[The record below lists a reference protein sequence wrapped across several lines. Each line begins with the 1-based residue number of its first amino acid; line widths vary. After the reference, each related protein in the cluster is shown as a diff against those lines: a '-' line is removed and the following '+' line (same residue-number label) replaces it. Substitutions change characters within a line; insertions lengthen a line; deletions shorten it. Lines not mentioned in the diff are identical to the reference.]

1 MLQEI
6 QVFIKYMHEEKQA
19 SGNTEVSYERDLKK
33 MDQFLAEQ
41 GVETLDSVTTTDLT
55 SFILYLEQEGKKPAT
70 ISRNIAS
77 MKAFYK
83 YYYDHNKITIDPAD
97 VLKSPHIDKKIPEIL
112 SEQDTMKLLEQPKGN
127 SPKELRDKAML
138 ELLYATGIRV
148 SELINLK
155 MEDINLQ
162 HEYINCHELHKD
174 RVIPFGNEARDAIAK
189 YMMHGRPYL
198 ITDTSS
204 EYVFPNCSGK
214 VMSRQ
219 GFWKIIKAYAKKAG
233 ISSDITPHTLRHSF
247 AAHLVTNGADL
258 KIVQKMLG
266 HSDVATTQIYNQM
279 AQTKMRET
287 YQKAHPRG

>member
-6 QVFIKYMHEEKQA
+6 QIFIQYMHEEKQA

-33 MDQFLAEQ
+33 MDQFLAAQ
-41 GVETLDSVTTTDLT
+41 GVNTLSSVTETDLN
-55 SFILYLEQEGKKPAT
+55 SFILCLEQEGKKPAT
-70 ISRNIAS
+70 ISRSIAS

-83 YYYDHNKITIDPAD
+83 FYYDKKEILADPTDA
-97 VLKSPHIDKKIPEIL
+97 LKSPHIDKKIPEIL
-112 SEQDTMKLLEQPKGN
+112 TEQEAIKLLEQPKGN

-162 HEYINCHELHKD
+162 LEYINCHELHKD
-174 RVIPFGNEARDAIAK
+174 RVIPFGNVARDSILK
-189 YMMHGRPYL
+189 YMMNGRPYL
-198 ITDTSS
+198 VTDSAS

-247 AAHLVTNGADL
+247 AAHLVSNGADL

-266 HSDVATTQIYNQM
+266 HSDVSTTQIYSQM
-279 AQTKMRET
+279 TQTRMREI